1 MRIKHTFL
9 WIGSLT
15 VALGIGFVSGS
26 AQETATSRIIGVY
39 GVGGVLS
46 DDGVLWQY
54 MPEQRRWM
62 TIDEAFAEGGQ
73 LAGSGQQSN
82 ILPLPVP
89 VEEIAFMES
98 WGFLVTHDSIAW
110 HYDLRSNRWENVGR
124 P

>member
-1 MRIKHTFL
+1 MRIKNTIL
-9 WIGSLT
+9 WAGSVV
-15 VALGIGFVSGS
+15 VALGIGFAHGS
-26 AQETATSRIIGVY
+26 AQETRAPRIIGVY

-73 LAGSGQQSN
+73 FAGSDGKSN
-82 ILPLPVP
+82 ILPLPVA
-89 VEEIAFMES
+89 VEEIAYMES
-98 WGFLVTHDSIAW
+98 WGFLVSKDSIAW

>member
-1 MRIKHTFL
+1 MRSKHTFL
-9 WIGSLT
+9 WIGSLAI
-15 VALGIGFVSGS
+15 ALSIGFVSGS
-26 AQETATSRIIGVY
+26 AQEADTPRVIGVY

-46 DDGVLWQY
+46 DDGILWQY

-73 LAGSGQQSN
+73 FAGSGQESH

-89 VEEIAFMES
+89 VEEIAYMES
-98 WGFLVTHDSIAW
+98 WGFLVTRDSIAW
-110 HYDLRSNRWENVGR
+110 HYDLRSNRWENIGR

>member
-1 MRIKHTFL
+1 MRRKNIAL
-9 WIGSLT
+9 WAGSLAL
-15 VALGIGFVSGS
+15 ALGVGFVSGT
-26 AQETATSRIIGVY
+26 AQETPRPRIIGVY

-54 MPEQRRWM
+54 MPEHRRWM

-73 LAGSGQQSN
+73 FGGTNQKSN

-89 VEEIAFMES
+89 VEEIAYMES
-98 WGFLVTHDSIAW
+98 WGFLVTRDSIAW